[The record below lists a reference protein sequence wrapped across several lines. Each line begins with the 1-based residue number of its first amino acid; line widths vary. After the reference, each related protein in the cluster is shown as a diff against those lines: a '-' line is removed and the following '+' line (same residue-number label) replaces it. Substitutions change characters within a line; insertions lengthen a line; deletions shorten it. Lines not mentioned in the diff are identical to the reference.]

1 MISMKHRYLIF
12 GLLLFVAPQFASAQT
27 FEISGWVPYWR
38 TATGTIDTIAHLKDV
53 SEVNPFVYT
62 IKSDGTLLDNGLI
75 DQEPWLSFNAAARA
89 QNVRVIPTVMTGSG
103 TLVHELLSDP
113 LRRELLATRIALMVI
128 GSNYDGVDIDFEG
141 KKAETRDHFS
151 AFLKSLSE
159 KLPNKWLSCTIET
172 RIPAEDRYYGTTIPS
187 DFGNFANDLKE
198 INKYCDQVKI
208 MTYDQQRIDMKLAAE
223 VDATGELHAPV
234 ADIRWVEKV
243 INYMARDI
251 DKSKIMIGMP
261 TYGYEYA
268 VTAYAGQ
275 EYVYD
280 ILWTFNP
287 GYATPIAQERGI
299 TPTRNSSG
307 EIFFTYIP
315 NTTTQPPI
323 SGGISA
329 LLAASAASAFADQN
343 NSNTTFRMLTWPDAQ
358 SLQQKIDLAKRLGV
372 RGVAIFK
379 WDGGQD
385 PAMWNVIASAG
396 ATKQVAAPA
405 SATPTNPSTPSTP
418 AAAITRELRVGST
431 GNDVKTLQRIL
442 NSATD
447 TRVAA
452 SGVGSPGR
460 ESTTFGPATLAAIKK
475 FQVKHGIA
483 KPGVAGYGS
492 VGPKTRAKLN
502 QLLAAL

>member
-1 MISMKHRYLIF
+1 MRLKDMRYSHAFF
-12 GLLLFVAPQFASAQT
+12 GLLLFTALAVPGTSSAL
-27 FEISGWVPYWR
+27 EISGWVPYWR
-38 TATGTIDTIAHLKDV
+38 TATGTVDTISHLKDV
-53 SEVNPFVYT
+53 TEVNPFVYT
-62 IKSDGTLLDNGLI
+62 IKSDGTLLDNGLV
-75 DQEPWLSFNAAARA
+75 DQEPWKSFIVTARA
-89 QNVRVIPTVMTGSG
+89 QNVRVIPTVMTSNG
-103 TLVHELLSDP
+103 TLVHEILSDP
-113 LRRELLATRIALMVI
+113 LKRELLATRISLMVI
-128 GSNYDGVDIDFEG
+128 GSNFDGVDIDFEG
-141 KKAETRDHFS
+141 KKAETKDGFS

-159 KLPNKWLSCTIET
+159 KLPTKWLSCTIET
-172 RIPAEDRYYGTTIPS
+172 RIPAEDRYYGTTIPADYGQFS
-187 DFGNFANDLKE
+187 NDLVQ

-243 INYMARDI
+243 INTMSKDI

-268 VTAYAGQ
+268 VTAYAGNQ
-275 EYVYD
+275 YVYD

-287 GYATPIAQERGI
+287 GYATPIAQAQGI

-307 EIFFTYIP
+307 EVFFTYIP
-315 NTTTQPPI
+315 NTATPQPL
-323 SGGISA
+323 SGGTSA
-329 LLAASAASAFADQN
+329 MLAAAAASSFAQQN

-385 PAMWNVIASAG
+385 PAMWNVIANAG

-405 SATPTNPSTPSTP
+405 SAPAAPP
-418 AAAITRELRVGST
+418 AAAIARALKVGSV
-431 GNDVKTLQRIL
+431 GVDVKTLQRIL
-442 NSATD
+442 NSAAD

-483 KPGVAGYGS
+483 KAGVVGYGS

-502 QLLAAL
+502 ELLASL